1 MPSADDSA
9 EHERFLRQMRAV
21 NERLVVATVRAEQ
34 LAEEAERARSAAA
47 DSEERFRSLV
57 QASSAIVW
65 RADSSGTIAFASDAW
80 LAFTGVRL
88 DASVPG
94 GWLEAVHADDRER
107 VQARWLLALATSTL
121 YECEHR
127 LQRQAGGYAW
137 VASRAVPIVRGGVAR
152 EWIGMMSDIT
162 ERIEL
167 EQAREQFMAILG
179 HDLRSPLTAISIS
192 GQALQHLKLDPPY
205 GLLVD
210 DLVEASTRM
219 GALINDVMDFARGR
233 LGGGIPLVRKRCDV
247 GALFAQLVA
256 EHVRSHPSRSISF
269 SATGDVCGEW
279 DAGRLAQVMTNLLG
293 NALTHGEDPIVAS
306 VVGDADAVTL
316 RVVNHGPPIP
326 PEVLAKIFE
335 PFARASER
343 RASSKPGLG
352 LGLFIVSE
360 IARAHGG
367 TVDVRSTADETV
379 FLVRLP
385 RATSET

>member
-1 MPSADDSA
+1 
-9 EHERFLRQMRAV
+9 
-21 NERLVVATVRAEQ
+21 
-34 LAEEAERARSAAA
+34 
-47 DSEERFRSLV
+47 V

-88 DASVPG
+88 DTSVSG

-137 VASRAVPIVRGGVAR
+137 VASRAVPILRDGVAR
-152 EWIGMMSDIT
+152 EWIGMMTDIT

-192 GQALQHLKLDPPY
+192 GQALQHLKLEPPY

-210 DLVEASTRM
+210 DLVEASTRRA
-219 GALINDVMDFARGR
+219 ALINDVMDFARGR
-233 LGGGIPLVRKRCDV
+233 LGGGIPLTRKRCDV

-256 EHVRSHPSRSISF
+256 EHARSHPSRSISF
-269 SATGDVCGEW
+269 TSTGNVCGEW

-293 NALTHGEDPIVAS
+293 NAITHGEGAIGVS
-306 VVGDADAVTL
+306 LVGAAEAITL
-316 RVVNHGPPIP
+316 RVASHGPAIP

-335 PFARASER
+335 PFGRPSER
-343 RASSKPGLG
+343 NSSAKPGLG
-352 LGLFIVSE
+352 LGLYIVSE
-360 IARAHGG
+360 IAHAHGG
-367 TVDVRSTADETV
+367 TVDVRSSADETV
-379 FLVRLP
+379 FVVRLP